1 MQTYNTDLHPIVIVK
16 LSNAD
21 RLLNLNSCNQKK
33 KKLAQICH
41 TGQLYK
47 IK

>member
-1 MQTYNTDLHPIVIVK
+1 MQTYNTDLHAIVIVK

-21 RLLNLNSCNQKK
+21 KLLNLNSCNQK